1 MFLMSSD
8 YERNEWTE
16 AILQQQES
24 CFKSFSL
31 TAFEINSLLAD
42 CIKQRKVGIR
52 YKMAAFKG
60 KKFEKV

>member
-16 AILQQQES
+16 AILHLQET

-31 TAFEINSLLAD
+31 TAFEINSLLAA
-42 CIKQRKVGIR
+42 CIKQRKVGMLVGAR
-52 YKMAAFKG
+52 
-60 KKFEKV
+60 